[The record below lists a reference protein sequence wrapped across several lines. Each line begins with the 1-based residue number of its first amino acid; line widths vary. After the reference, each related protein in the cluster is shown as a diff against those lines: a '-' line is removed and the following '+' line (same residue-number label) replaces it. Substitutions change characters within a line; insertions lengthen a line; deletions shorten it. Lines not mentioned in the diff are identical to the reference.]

1 MKHNYKWVLN
11 LVVLVTAI
19 LTIVVTTLGVLATPV
34 IMSYMYNTWYWMFLY
49 LGYLVLIVAVY
60 LLCIRYNLFG
70 EGGHRK

>member
-1 MKHNYKWVLN
+1 MKHSYKWVLN
-11 LVVLVTAI
+11 LVVLIAAI

-49 LGYLVLIVAVY
+49 LGYMAAITLVALICLRFN
-60 LLCIRYNLFG
+60 LLG